1 MLNRRMPK
9 PIDLYLPDLRHPD
22 AKVRRAAVK
31 GLRQSRNPAAL
42 PHLIAALDDG
52 SFGVIF
58 HAVRGLE
65 ALGDP
70 AAIPPLIAM
79 LERDRSCDV
88 CDEIG
93 AALTEFGDAAVGP
106 LIDALRSPSPRAR
119 SIAARCLGQI
129 GDPLAVPGL
138 IALLDDPHPWPLSA
152 ALAALWRFKDVRAA
166 DPLAAF
172 LTRSEDAIPADEITS
187 PYAQKR
193 AAAYALAELGDPRA
207 IDTLADA
214 YTRDRGSCVTTI
226 QQLGKIHDPRV
237 RPLIE
242 RYLDADPQ
250 TLCASQARATLEHL
264 AF

>member
-1 MLNRRMPK
+1 MPK
-9 PIDLYLPDLRHPD
+9 PIEPFLPNLNSPD
-22 AKVRRAAVK
+22 AKTRRAAVK
-31 GLRQSRNPAAL
+31 GLRQSHNPAAL
-42 PHLIAALDDG
+42 PHLIAALDDP
-52 SFGVIF
+52 SFGVVF

-70 AAIPPLIAM
+70 AAIAPLIAM

-88 CDEIG
+88 CDEVG
-93 AALTEFGDAAVGP
+93 AALTAFGEAAVGP
-106 LIDALRSPSPRAR
+106 LIDALHSPSPRAR

-129 GDPLAVPGL
+129 GNPRAVPGL
-138 IALLDDPHPWPLSA
+138 ITLLDDPHPWPLSA
-152 ALAALWRFKDVRAA
+152 ALKALWRLKDMGAA
-166 DPLAAF
+166 DPLATF
-172 LTRSEDAIPADEITS
+172 LTRPEEDALPADEMTS
-187 PYAQKR
+187 PYDHKR

-207 IDTLADA
+207 IDVLAEA

-264 AF
+264 TARGL